1 MQRRQA
7 VLIVFAALL
16 ILPFVA
22 CSKKAEDKKQ
32 AGEAKTQQQAEPKKG
47 LSQLGEQP
55 PAPALPEQPQ
65 VQLPPARGQGQDIS
79 GTYALV
85 KDSDGKVPG
94 KQAAITLT
102 LAGGQAVLMAIKP
115 DDMLSDTGQYQ
126 AGSGRITIKFDQM
139 EIGAENKP
147 FRYDGTQLVLPFKA
161 LSDGEGTS
169 TWTKISSAS
178 TIK

>member
-1 MQRRQA
+1 MRGRQA
-7 VLIVFAALL
+7 VAVIFAALL
-16 ILPFVA
+16 ALAFAA
-22 CSKKAEDKKQ
+22 CSKKAEQDKKQ
-32 AGEAKTQQQAEPKKG
+32 ATQQQAEPKKG
-47 LSQLGEQP
+47 LSELGEQP
-55 PAPALPEQPQ
+55 PAPALPEQTQ
-65 VQLPPARGQGQDIS
+65 VQLPRARGQGQDIS

-102 LAGGQAVLMAIKP
+102 LASGQVVLMAIKP

-126 AGSGRITIKFDQM
+126 TQGGTITIKFNEM
-139 EIGAENKP
+139 EFGAENKP
-147 FRYDGTQLVLPFKA
+147 FAYNGTQLVLPFKA